1 MPPTAV
7 IFDLDD
13 TLIVEQSFAMASLR
27 GALGEVPGIDPVA
40 SEPVA
45 LEAIRSVWRQGPDH
59 ALCLELGIASWE
71 GLWATFEGNH
81 ESLAGLSSWAPTY
94 QVRAWEA
101 AVNALGVDDP
111 GLAVLAAERFRAAQ
125 RRGHPD
131 IDGAHGTLERIAGSH
146 PTGLLT
152 NGSSDLQRLKLE
164 QAGLEHAFDAV
175 VISGEVGTGKPDPAV
190 FREVLD
196 RLGARPEDSVMV
208 GDSWERDVEGAL
220 ELGMSVFWI
229 AAGRPAPA
237 EHPRVTVVETVND
250 VADRID

>member
-1 MPPTAV
+1 MPPAAV

-13 TLIVEQSFAMASLR
+13 TLIVEQAFAMASLR
-27 GALGEVPGIDPVA
+27 EALGELPGVDPVA

-59 ALCLELGIASWE
+59 GICLELGIASWE

-81 ESLAGLSSWAPTY
+81 ELLDGLHSWAPTY
-94 QVRAWEA
+94 RARAWEA
-101 AVNALGVDDP
+101 AVSALGVDDP
-111 GLAVLAAERFRAAQ
+111 DLASVAAERFLVAQ

-131 IDGAHGTLERIAGSH
+131 IAGARETLERIAGNH

-164 QAGLEHAFDAV
+164 QAGLERTFDAV
-175 VISGEVGTGKPDPAV
+175 VISGEAGRGKPEPAV
-190 FREVLD
+190 FEMVLD
-196 RLGARPEDSVMV
+196 RLGARSEHSAMV

-220 ELGMSVFWI
+220 GVGMSVYWI

-237 EHPRVTVVETVND
+237 EHPRVTVVETVSD
-250 VADRID
+250 LSGLLS